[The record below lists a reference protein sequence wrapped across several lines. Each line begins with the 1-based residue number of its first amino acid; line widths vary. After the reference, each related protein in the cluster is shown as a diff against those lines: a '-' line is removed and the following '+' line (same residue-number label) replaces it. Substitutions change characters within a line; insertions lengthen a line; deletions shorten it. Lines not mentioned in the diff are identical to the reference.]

1 MKKLSTALALILCL
15 VLCLFAFASCSKKGK
30 TEDTTKVPDTT
41 PGETECTHVWGE
53 YTVDKEATCTK
64 EGSESIYCTICEAKK
79 DGSTRPIAKKAH
91 TPSEDYKTVTPA
103 TCTTDG
109 LEAKYC
115 TVCQTV
121 LEGEG
126 MTRPIVAAGTDHV
139 VTAWDEEVEA
149 TLLNQGYKKGKCS
162 ICEAPVEEYSESK
175 PVVYLTNWSPEERA
189 GNPYTL
195 VNPDYKTDTT
205 KTIFGAKS
213 NVTSLRGSNG
223 HFYPDE
229 SNENA
234 GNDLLVEFSFLYNET
249 MANATKDATL
259 AVMYIENNNVFN
271 IDLKTGKITARIR
284 TAGEGGPDEYLFESP
299 SAVSHAVSIGGYGW
313 HRFAMRISQ
322 TAVIEADAV
331 KYTVIATAYLD
342 GVKIFEIDK
351 TNYALYMHNKGTP
364 SGLLYTATIEND
376 ALAYK
381 DLDADGH
388 FCDVYIMVEENYKN
402 AGDPNPGYLVI
413 GDLNFACGN
422 EFKQDVVAL
431 TDPIAKTLVLD
442 DKGTEDAADDVVVP
456 ASFFYAF
463 ADHQHDEVDT
473 LKWTVVEEPGT
484 LLSGAADGLQKKYCT
499 VCGEALEEEVI
510 KGINIE
516 KFTTEHRDAVVLK
529 HTFGDL
535 LAGGKHFYP
544 DESNNNLGNDL
555 IIEYSLLWNDTL
567 GNLSRAGDEKKWQ
580 VISQRLCGKGD
591 GDENDIVWMS
601 LCDEC
606 GGSDCPYAGG
616 FEYGG
621 LRTVDVGPATMSTPV
636 PEEASYE
643 KWPNIGGADKD
654 NPEYGWHH
662 VQMRVHE
669 EVTNLDEVKAGERAT
684 YLVYVEYYLDGTLLF
699 KLSNAPTTVNGNS
712 TLKEK
717 NYLYTAASDGEGG
730 VTYTEVKDNGYVLGL
745 RCPPYFTDSGA
756 AYLVYADYKCFVGN
770 EFTQDVKRVET
781 PVADQLEVET
791 GVNLTSTMF
800 FEAND

>member
-1 MKKLSTALALILCL
+1 KKLSTALALILCL

-30 TEDTTKVPDTT
+30 TDDTTKVPDTT

-91 TPSEDYKTVTPA
+91 TPSEDYRVVTPA
-103 TCTTDG
+103 TCTDEG

-115 TVCQTV
+115 TVCNTV
-121 LEGEG
+121 LEGED
-126 MTRPIVAAGTDHV
+126 MTRPIPAGSGEHNVET
-139 VTAWDEEVEA
+139 WDEEVEA
-149 TLLNQGYKKGKCS
+149 TLLNQGYKKGTCTICS
-162 ICEAPVEEYSESK
+162 SPVEEYSESE
-175 PVVYLTNWSPEERA
+175 PIVYLSNWDLETRNA
-189 GNPYTL
+189 NPYTIT
-195 VNPDYKTDTT
+195 NPDDSTIKPFGIKTNITT
-205 KTIFGAKS
+205 
-213 NVTSLRGSNG
+213 LRGTNG
-223 HFYPDE
+223 HYYPDE

-234 GNDLLVEFSFLYNET
+234 GNDLLVEFSFLYNNT
-249 MANATKDATL
+249 MGNAGDGTL
-259 AVMYIENNNVFN
+259 TAMYIENNNVFN
-271 IDLKTGKITARIR
+271 INLKTGKITAKIR
-284 TAGEGGPDEYLFESP
+284 SAGDGGPDEYLFEAP
-299 SAVSHAVSIGGYGW
+299 SAVSHEIPIGEYGW
-313 HRFAMRISQ
+313 HRFGMRISQ
-322 TAVIEADAV
+322 TAEIVADEV
-331 KYTVIATAYLD
+331 QYTVIATAYLD

-351 TNYALYMHNKGTP
+351 TKYALSKHNNAYMN

-376 ALAYK
+376 QLVYH

-388 FCDVYIMVEENYKN
+388 FCDAYVMVEELPKN
-402 AGDPNPGYLVI
+402 SANAGYLVV
-413 GDLNFACGN
+413 GDVNFACGN

-442 DKGTEDAADDVVVP
+442 DKGTDETDDDVVVP
-456 ASFFYAF
+456 ASFFYTF

-473 LKWTVVEEPGT
+473 LAWTVVEEPGT
-484 LLSGAADGLQKKYCT
+484 LLSGAADGMQKKYCT
-499 VCGEALEEEVI
+499 VCGEALAEEVI

-567 GNLSRAGDEKKWQ
+567 GNLSKAGSENKWQ

-601 LCDEC
+601 LCDNC

-621 LRTVDVGPATMSTPV
+621 LRTVEYGPVTMSTPV
-636 PEEASYE
+636 PAEASYE
-643 KWPNIGGADKD
+643 KWPNIGGADQA

-712 TLKEK
+712 TLKVK
-717 NYLYTAASDGEGG
+717 NYLYTAESDGEGG

-770 EFTQDVKRVET
+770 EFTQDVK
-781 PVADQLEVET
+781 
-791 GVNLTSTMF
+791 
-800 FEAND
+800 